1 MKLHVTDSKSL
12 RLTLWVAQLVLAL
25 MFGMAGWMKS
35 TMAPMDLALYVPW
48 SPDVPLWLVRF
59 IGIAEFAGALG
70 LVLPALT
77 RVKPFLTPLAAA
89 LLTVVMGLALFFHV
103 VRGEGGS
110 LLMPLVL
117 GLIAAF
123 VAWGRH
129 RKAPIAPRA

>member
-1 MKLHVTDSKSL
+1 MESRTSDSRSL

-25 MFGMAGWMKS
+25 VFGMAGWMKV
-35 TMAPMDLALYVPW
+35 TMAPLDLAMYVPW

-59 IGIAEFAGALG
+59 IGSAELAGAAG

-77 RVKPFLTPLAAA
+77 RIKPSLTPLSGA
-89 LLTVVMGLALFFHV
+89 LLAIVMILAVFFHIA
-103 VRGEGGS
+103 RGEGGS
-110 LLMPLVL
+110 LLMPIVL

-129 RKAPIAPRA
+129 KKAPITPRA